1 MSAHILAAA
10 SYGAQRVIDPASG
23 KPVSAYKL
31 GYTTAVSA
39 VLLALY
45 GGRAR
50 RIPLPRATYHYLHI
64 DAQVVVRH
72 GHILLSLT
80 PAELRQAEAITRHSH
95 RAGVFVWRDGQWWA
109 LPDSSSAEYRV
120 PGWREG
126 PGFDPTGLRPPSPS
140 SGERAPAVS
149 RIIAE
154 RGPGERGER
163 ACWWLSGGTW
173 PHRDVLRQHG
183 ARFSSQRKAWYYHGA
198 ELPAAIRA
206 LVEPALTQP
215 DDPCTLEEAAAILG
229 VRMTEAPAPAP
240 PRLFAL
246 HDTAYARYDLETAEG
261 TSIPTGT
268 RGSVVRLYQHNARH
282 GWSCEVDFEQ
292 IGPCWAFERELTPHA
307 PIPGV
312 RITRGAVVP
321 PGAQPPPTDAEIRRA
336 LIEDGLKPA
345 PEDGIVEPA
354 PEPAP
359 KPGVEPSDALPPE
372 PAAPPADEPS
382 PAIRIH
388 RPAPLPAEGE
398 PLDAVQTAI
407 RESRAQPP
415 VSAGQSAALTRGRL
429 ARIEQA
435 FVGELSGSITGQVFC
450 YGYALHDGLCVYV
463 NMAGPRVAVEAIR
476 ARLSKGD
483 IVTVVPP
490 DAPAVELTAGEGN
503 SGIYH
508 ACLHA
513 LPEARF
519 ASLILVHDWAVT
531 PNYGGKAT
539 TFLFRTSEAQA
550 IARLRQ
556 HVMQLVSVPVFEAWA
571 SYLYEA
577 GQRAMLVRK
586 TRSAGGIDLLSIDLD
601 VDAWTRLITG
611 GLEQRIIRL
620 PQGTV

>member
-1 MSAHILAAA
+1 MNAHILAVA
-10 SYGAQRVIDPASG
+10 SYGAQRVLDPASG
-23 KPVSAYKL
+23 KPVRAYKL
-31 GYTTAVSA
+31 GYTTAVCA

-45 GGRAR
+45 GGQAR
-50 RIPLPRATYHYLHI
+50 EVSPRGASYRYLQL
-64 DAQVVVRH
+64 DGTVLLRH
-72 GHILLSLT
+72 GHLLLSVS
-80 PAELRQAEAITRHSH
+80 PAELAQAEAITRHSH

-140 SGERAPAVS
+140 MADDSAPGSGIRAECQRRSATETPW
-149 RIIAE
+149 
-154 RGPGERGER
+154 
-163 ACWWLSGGTW
+163 WWLSGDTY
-173 PHRDVLRQHG
+173 PVREVLRRCG
-183 ARFSSQRKAWYYHGA
+183 ARFSSRRRQWYYVGA

-206 LVEPALTQP
+206 LMEQPPPSQPTISPP

-229 VRMTEAPAPAP
+229 LRMREPAADVP

-246 HDTAYARYDLETAEG
+246 HDTAYARFDLETVEG
-261 TSIPTGT
+261 TPIPTGT
-268 RGSVVRLYQHNARH
+268 RGSVVRLYQHNAGH
-282 GWSCEVDFEQ
+282 GWSCEVAFE
-292 IGPCWAFERELTPHA
+292 GVGTCWAFERELTPHA
-307 PIPGV
+307 PVPGI

-336 LIEDGLKPA
+336 LIDSGHPPVPDEVATLPESEPASA
-345 PEDGIVEPA
+345 PEEA
-354 PEPAP
+354 P
-359 KPGVEPSDALPPE
+359 
-372 PAAPPADEPS
+372 

-388 RPAPLPAEGE
+388 RPAPLPAEGQ

-407 RESRAQPP
+407 RETRTQPP
-415 VSAGQSAALTRGRL
+415 VAAVQSAALTRGRL

-435 FVGELSGSITGQVFC
+435 YVGELSGSITGQVFC

-463 NMAGPRVAVEAIR
+463 NMAGPRMAVEAIR
-476 ARLSKGD
+476 AKLSKGD

-490 DAPAVELTAGEGN
+490 DAPAVELTAGEGS
-503 SGIYH
+503 SGMYH

-550 IARLRQ
+550 VARLRQ

-571 SYLYEA
+571 PYLYEA

-586 TRSAGGIDLLSIDLD
+586 CRSAGGIDLLSIDLD

-611 GLEQRIIRL
+611 GLEQNLICL
-620 PQGTV
+620 P

>member
-1 MSAHILAAA
+1 
-10 SYGAQRVIDPASG
+10 
-23 KPVSAYKL
+23 
-31 GYTTAVSA
+31 
-39 VLLALY
+39 
-45 GGRAR
+45 
-50 RIPLPRATYHYLHI
+50 
-64 DAQVVVRH
+64 VRH

-80 PAELRQAEAITRHSH
+80 PAELHQAEAVARQHPQ
-95 RAGVFVWRDGQWWA
+95 AAVYLWRDGQWLA
-109 LPDSSSAEYRV
+109 FPGHDQPDYRAPVHSADPR
-120 PGWREG
+120 
-126 PGFDPTGLRPPSPS
+126 FDPTGWRPPSPS

-163 ACWWLSGGTW
+163 ACWWLSGDTW

-183 ARFSSQRKAWYYHGA
+183 ARFSGQRKAWYYHGA
-198 ELPAAIRA
+198 ELPAAIRRCWSSRR
-206 LVEPALTQP
+206 LCHRCRRRTIR
-215 DDPCTLEEAAAILG
+215 CTLAEAAAILG

-261 TSIPTGT
+261 TPIPTGT

-282 GWSCEVDFEQ
+282 GWSCEVAFEGV
-292 IGPCWAFERELTPHA
+292 GPCWAFERELTPHA

-354 PEPAP
+354 LRRS
-359 KPGVEPSDALPPE
+359 KPGIAPRPSRLSNRQTRCRPSQPP
-372 PAAPPADEPS
+372 
-382 PAIRIH
+382 RQRRH
-388 RPAPLPAEGE
+388 RPPSASTGPRRCQPKASRWMQCR
-398 PLDAVQTAI
+398 PPSAS
-407 RESRAQPP
+407 SRAQPP
-415 VSAGQSAALTRGRL
+415 VAAGQSAALTRGRL

-490 DAPAVELTAGEGN
+490 DAPAVELTAGRGQQRHVPRLPARAAR
-503 SGIYH
+503 SALRLADPGARLGGH
-508 ACLHA
+508 AELRRQGDHLPLPHQRGAGDRQAQAARHAAGERAGVRSVGA
-513 LPEARF
+513 LPVRGGAAGDARPQDT
-519 ASLILVHDWAVT
+519 LGRRH
-531 PNYGGKAT
+531 
-539 TFLFRTSEAQA
+539 
-550 IARLRQ
+550 
-556 HVMQLVSVPVFEAWA
+556 
-571 SYLYEA
+571 
-577 GQRAMLVRK
+577 
-586 TRSAGGIDLLSIDLD
+586 RSAQHRSRCRRLD
-601 VDAWTRLITG
+601 APAYG